1 MGEKNHTKKTRKE
14 NQSKQPSAQLQPA
27 VGALSFAFLAVPE
40 IVFEGNNNTNNNSI
54 KLRIIFFYVLLVLKI
69 QNIFLSALTF
79 YQSPQHDSV
88 C

>member
-1 MGEKNHTKKTRKE
+1 MWGRKKHTKKTRKE

-54 KLRIIFFYVLLVLKI
+54 KLRIIFFLCTFGLGNSEYFSFSTD
-69 QNIFLSALTF
+69 FLSKPPA
-79 YQSPQHDSV
+79 
-88 C
+88 